1 MIYSVRVTVLT
12 MFISQ
17 CFDDSRIS
25 FCAGK
30 QADDLSEFKS
40 FSNRITKNSNQILK
54 SDLSNRIFI
63 VQIESLNVLNRDL
76 NPNRL
81 LNLVTS
87 EARMLRE
94 HRDNYGTSYGP
105 VSAWLCWVSMNG
117 MGVTGYKDG
126 KEGKGNNWE

>member
-1 MIYSVRVTVLT
+1 MIHAFHFALVSKQMICRDLNL
-12 MFISQ
+12 FQIESQ
-17 CFDDSRIS
+17 
-25 FCAGK
+25 K
-30 QADDLSEFKS
+30 K
-40 FSNRITKNSNQILK
+40 SNQILK

-94 HRDNYGTSYGP
+94 ENFWHRDNYGTSYGP